1 MGLILWIVV
10 GIVLGLIA
18 KWVTR
23 RRIGWFWTLAV
34 GIVGALLGGF
44 LGRALGYGGVVNDF
58 SIWSF
63 LIAIGVS
70 IVLLLALSATRIGR
84 RRKA

>member
-18 KWVTR
+18 KWVTG

-70 IVLLLALSATRIGR
+70 IVLLLVLSATHIGR
-84 RRKA
+84 RR

>member
-1 MGLILWIVV
+1 MSLILWIVV
-10 GIVLGLIA
+10 GIVLGVLA

-34 GIVGALLGGF
+34 GIAGALLGGL

-63 LIAIGVS
+63 LIAIAVS
-70 IVLLLALSATRIGR
+70 IVLLLVLSATRVGR
-84 RRKA
+84 RR

>member
-1 MGLILWIVV
+1 MGLVLWIVV

-63 LIAIGVS
+63 LIAVGVS

>member
-1 MGLILWIVV
+1 VV

>member
-70 IVLLLALSATRIGR
+70 IVLLLVLSATHIGR
-84 RRKA
+84 RR

>member
-1 MGLILWIVV
+1 MSLILWIVV
-10 GIVLGLIA
+10 GIVLGVLA

-34 GIVGALLGGF
+34 GIVGALLGGL

-70 IVLLLALSATRIGR
+70 IVLLLVLSATRVGR
-84 RRKA
+84 RR

>member
-1 MGLILWIVV
+1 MGLVLWIVV

-84 RRKA
+84 RR

>member
-1 MGLILWIVV
+1 MSLILWIVV
-10 GIVLGLIA
+10 GIVLGVLA

-34 GIVGALLGGF
+34 GIVGALLGGL

-63 LIAIGVS
+63 LIAIAVS
-70 IVLLLALSATRIGR
+70 IVLLLVLSATRVGR
-84 RRKA
+84 RR

>member
-1 MGLILWIVV
+1 MALILWIVV
-10 GIVLGLIA
+10 GIVLGVIA

-23 RRIGWFWTLAV
+23 RRIGWFWTLVV
-34 GIVGALLGGF
+34 GIVGAVLGGF
-44 LGRALGYGGVVNDF
+44 LGRALGYGGVVHDF

-70 IVLLLALSATRIGR
+70 VVLLLALSATRVGR
-84 RRKA
+84 RR